1 MTHFVHLC
9 VIQAEMGLNGR
20 NIFGQKRLD
29 FMFRLACSILG
40 RSDEAQDMMQDVA
53 ERILRREGSLD
64 EVGNIDAFIT
74 RSVRNACI
82 DRLRRR
88 KETTPKIP
96 EVPDEK
102 SPDRWSDRQL
112 VHRAMAR
119 LPERQRLAI
128 HLKDIEGYSGKEI
141 ADILETDEANV
152 RTILS
157 RGRRA
162 LRAIIEKE
170 IGYGI

>member
-1 MTHFVHLC
+1 M
-9 VIQAEMGLNGR
+9 ELNGR

-53 ERILRREGSLD
+53 ERILRRQESLED
-64 EVGNIDAFIT
+64 VRNIDSFLAKA
-74 RSVRNACI
+74 VRNACI
-82 DRLRRR
+82 DRIRRR

-96 EVPDEK
+96 DMPDEK
-102 SPDRWSDRQL
+102 NPDRWNDRQM
-112 VHRAMAR
+112 VHRALSK
-119 LPERQRLAI
+119 LPERQRLAV
-128 HLKDIEGYSGKEI
+128 HLKDIEGYSNKEL
-141 ADILETDEANV
+141 ADILETDETNV

-157 RGRRA
+157 RGRKA
-162 LRAIIEKE
+162 LREIIEKE

>member
-1 MTHFVHLC
+1 M
-9 VIQAEMGLNGR
+9 ELNGR

-53 ERILRREGSLD
+53 ERILRRQESLED
-64 EVGNIDAFIT
+64 VRNIDSFLAKA
-74 RSVRNACI
+74 VRNACI
-82 DRLRRR
+82 DRIRRR

-96 EVPDEK
+96 DVPDEK
-102 SPDRWSDRQL
+102 NPDRWNDRQM
-112 VHRAMAR
+112 VHRALSK
-119 LPERQRLAI
+119 LPERQRLAV
-128 HLKDIEGYSGKEI
+128 HLKDIEGYSNKEL
-141 ADILETDEANV
+141 ADILETDETNV

-157 RGRRA
+157 RGRKA
-162 LRAIIEKE
+162 LREIIEKE

>member
-1 MTHFVHLC
+1 M
-9 VIQAEMGLNGR
+9 ELNGR

-53 ERILRREGSLD
+53 ERILRRQESLED
-64 EVGNIDAFIT
+64 VRNIDSFLA
-74 RSVRNACI
+74 RAVRNACI
-82 DRLRRR
+82 DRIRRR

-96 EVPDEK
+96 DIPDEK
-102 SPDRWSDRQL
+102 NPDRWNDRQM
-112 VHRAMAR
+112 VHKALSK
-119 LPERQRLAI
+119 LPERQRLAV
-128 HLKDIEGYSGKEI
+128 HLKDIEGYSNKEL
-141 ADILETDEANV
+141 ADILETDETNV

-157 RGRRA
+157 RGRKA
-162 LRAIIEKE
+162 LREIIEKE

>member
-1 MTHFVHLC
+1 
-9 VIQAEMGLNGR
+9 MGIEKE
-20 NIFGQKRLD
+20 NIFGKKRLD

-53 ERILRREGSLD
+53 ERILRRQENTKD
-64 EVGNIDAFIT
+64 IDNIDAFLT
-74 RSVRNACI
+74 QSVRNACI
-82 DRLRRR
+82 DRMRRR
-88 KETTPKIP
+88 KETTPIIP
-96 EVPDEK
+96 EVPDNR

-112 VHRAMAR
+112 VHKAMVQ
-119 LPERQRLAI
+119 LPEKQRLAI

-141 ADILETDEANV
+141 AGILETDESNV

-162 LRAIIEKE
+162 LRDIIEKE
-170 IGYGI
+170 INYGI

>member
-1 MTHFVHLC
+1 
-9 VIQAEMGLNGR
+9 
-20 NIFGQKRLD
+20 
-29 FMFRLACSILG
+29 MFRLACSILG
-40 RSDEAQDMMQDVA
+40 RSDEAKDMMQDVA
-53 ERILRREGSLD
+53 ERILRRESSLD

-88 KETTPKIP
+88 KDTTSKIP

-157 RGRRA
+157 RGRKA
-162 LRAIIEKE
+162 LREIIEKE

>member
-1 MTHFVHLC
+1 M
-9 VIQAEMGLNGR
+9 ELNGR
-20 NIFGQKRLD
+20 NIFGKKRLD

-53 ERILRREGSLD
+53 ERVLRKQDGLQ
-64 EVGNIDAFIT
+64 EVENIDAFLT

-88 KETTPKIP
+88 KDTTPKIP

-102 SPDRWSDRQL
+102 SPEGWSDRQL
-112 VHRAMAR
+112 VHRALAR

-128 HLKDIEGYSGKEI
+128 HLKDIEGYSIKEL
-141 ADILETDEANV
+141 AGILETDEANV

-162 LRAIIEKE
+162 LREIIEKE

>member
-1 MTHFVHLC
+1 
-9 VIQAEMGLNGR
+9 MGLNGKD
-20 NIFGQKRLD
+20 IFGQKRLD

-53 ERILRREGSLD
+53 ERVLRKQGSLQ
-64 EVGNIDAFIT
+64 EVENIDAFLT

-102 SPDRWSDRQL
+102 SPEGWSDRQL
-112 VHRAMAR
+112 VHKALAR
-119 LPERQRLAI
+119 LPEKQRLAV

-141 ADILETDEANV
+141 ARILETDEANV

-162 LRAIIEKE
+162 LREIIEKE

>member
-1 MTHFVHLC
+1 M
-9 VIQAEMGLNGR
+9 ELNGR

-53 ERILRREGSLD
+53 ERVLRKQGSLQ
-64 EVGNIDAFIT
+64 EVENIDAFLT

-88 KETTPKIP
+88 KDTTPKIP

-102 SPDRWSDRQL
+102 SPEGWSDRQL
-112 VHRAMAR
+112 VHKALAR
-119 LPERQRLAI
+119 LPEKQRLAV

-141 ADILETDEANV
+141 A
-152 RTILS
+152 
-157 RGRRA
+157 
-162 LRAIIEKE
+162 
-170 IGYGI
+170 

>member
-1 MTHFVHLC
+1 M
-9 VIQAEMGLNGR
+9 ELNGR

-53 ERILRREGSLD
+53 ERILRRQESLED
-64 EVGNIDAFIT
+64 VRNIDSFLA
-74 RSVRNACI
+74 RAVRNACI
-82 DRLRRR
+82 DSIRRR

-96 EVPDEK
+96 DMPDEK
-102 SPDRWSDRQL
+102 NPDRWNDRQI
-112 VHRAMAR
+112 VHKALSK
-119 LPERQRLAI
+119 LPERQRLAV
-128 HLKDIEGYSGKEI
+128 HLKDIEGYSNKEL
-141 ADILETDEANV
+141 ADILETDETNV

-157 RGRRA
+157 RGRKA
-162 LRAIIEKE
+162 LREIIEKE

>member
-1 MTHFVHLC
+1 M
-9 VIQAEMGLNGR
+9 ELNGR

-53 ERILRREGSLD
+53 ERILRRQESLED
-64 EVGNIDAFIT
+64 VRNIDSFLAKA
-74 RSVRNACI
+74 VRNACI
-82 DRLRRR
+82 DRIRRR

-96 EVPDEK
+96 DIPDEK
-102 SPDRWSDRQL
+102 NPDRWNDRQM
-112 VHRAMAR
+112 VHKALSK
-119 LPERQRLAI
+119 LPERQRLAV
-128 HLKDIEGYSGKEI
+128 HLKDIEGYSHKEL
-141 ADILETDEANV
+141 ADILETDETNV

-157 RGRRA
+157 RGRKA
-162 LRAIIEKE
+162 LREIIEKE

>member
-1 MTHFVHLC
+1 M
-9 VIQAEMGLNGR
+9 ELNGR

-53 ERILRREGSLD
+53 ERILRRQESLED
-64 EVGNIDAFIT
+64 VRNIDSFLAKA
-74 RSVRNACI
+74 VKNACI
-82 DRLRRR
+82 DRIRRR

-96 EVPDEK
+96 DIPDEK
-102 SPDRWSDRQL
+102 NPDRWNDRQM
-112 VHRAMAR
+112 VHKALSK
-119 LPERQRLAI
+119 LPERQRLAV
-128 HLKDIEGYSGKEI
+128 HLKDIEGYSNKEL
-141 ADILETDEANV
+141 ADILETDETNV

-157 RGRRA
+157 RGRKA
-162 LRAIIEKE
+162 LREIIEKE

>member
-1 MTHFVHLC
+1 M
-9 VIQAEMGLNGR
+9 ELNGR

-40 RSDEAQDMMQDVA
+40 RSEEAQDMMQDVA
-53 ERILRREGSLD
+53 ERVLRKQDSLQ
-64 EVGNIDAFIT
+64 EIENIDAFLT

-88 KETTPKIP
+88 KDTTPKIP

-102 SPDRWSDRQL
+102 SPEGWSDRQL
-112 VHRAMAR
+112 VHKALAR
-119 LPERQRLAI
+119 LPEKQRMAV

-141 ADILETDEANV
+141 ARILETDEANA

-162 LRAIIEKE
+162 LRDIIEKE

>member
-1 MTHFVHLC
+1 
-9 VIQAEMGLNGR
+9 MGLDR
-20 NIFGQKRLD
+20 ENIFGKKRLD
-29 FMFRLACSILG
+29 FMFRLASSILG
-40 RSDEAQDMMQDVA
+40 RSDEAQDMMQDVV
-53 ERILRREGSLD
+53 ERILRRQDSMN
-64 EVGNIDAFIT
+64 EVENVDAFIT

-88 KETTPKIP
+88 KDTTPTIP
-96 EVPDEK
+96 EVPDPK

-112 VHRAMAR
+112 VHRALAQ
-119 LPERQRLAI
+119 LPEKQRVAI

-141 ADILETDEANV
+141 ADILEMDESNV

-157 RGRRA
+157 RGRKA
-162 LRAIIEKE
+162 LKEIIEKE

>member
-1 MTHFVHLC
+1 M
-9 VIQAEMGLNGR
+9 ELNGR

-29 FMFRLACSILG
+29 FMYRLACSILG

-53 ERILRREGSLD
+53 ERVLRKQGSLQ
-64 EVGNIDAFIT
+64 EVENIDAFLT

-88 KETTPKIP
+88 KDTTPKIP

-102 SPDRWSDRQL
+102 SPEGWSDRQL
-112 VHRAMAR
+112 VHKALAQ
-119 LPERQRLAI
+119 LPEKQRLAV

-141 ADILETDEANV
+141 ARILETDEANV

-162 LRAIIEKE
+162 LREIIEKE

>member
-1 MTHFVHLC
+1 M
-9 VIQAEMGLNGR
+9 ELNGR

-53 ERILRREGSLD
+53 ERILRRQESLED
-64 EVGNIDAFIT
+64 VRNIDSFLAKA
-74 RSVRNACI
+74 VRNACI
-82 DRLRRR
+82 DRIRRR

-96 EVPDEK
+96 DIPDEK
-102 SPDRWSDRQL
+102 NPDRWNDRQM
-112 VHRAMAR
+112 VHKALSK
-119 LPERQRLAI
+119 LPERQRLAV
-128 HLKDIEGYSGKEI
+128 HLKDIEGYSHKEI
-141 ADILETDEANV
+141 ADILETDESNV

-157 RGRRA
+157 RGRKA
-162 LRAIIEKE
+162 LREIIEKE

>member
-1 MTHFVHLC
+1 M
-9 VIQAEMGLNGR
+9 ELNGR

-102 SPDRWSDRQL
+102 SLDRWRDRQL
-112 VHRAMAR
+112 VPRALAR

-162 LRAIIEKE
+162 LREIIEKE

>member
-1 MTHFVHLC
+1 M
-9 VIQAEMGLNGR
+9 ELNGR

-53 ERILRREGSLD
+53 ERILRRQESLED
-64 EVGNIDAFIT
+64 VRNIDSFLA
-74 RSVRNACI
+74 RAVRNACI
-82 DRLRRR
+82 DRIRRR

-96 EVPDEK
+96 DVPDEK
-102 SPDRWSDRQL
+102 NPDRWNDRQI
-112 VHRAMAR
+112 VHRALSK
-119 LPERQRLAI
+119 LPERQRLAV
-128 HLKDIEGYSGKEI
+128 HLKDIEGYSNKEL
-141 ADILETDEANV
+141 ADILETDETNV

-157 RGRRA
+157 RGRKA
-162 LRAIIEKE
+162 LREIIEKE

>member
-1 MTHFVHLC
+1 M
-9 VIQAEMGLNGR
+9 ELNGR

-96 EVPDEK
+96 EVPD
-102 SPDRWSDRQL
+102 
-112 VHRAMAR
+112 
-119 LPERQRLAI
+119 
-128 HLKDIEGYSGKEI
+128 
-141 ADILETDEANV
+141 
-152 RTILS
+152 
-157 RGRRA
+157 
-162 LRAIIEKE
+162 
-170 IGYGI
+170 

>member
-1 MTHFVHLC
+1 
-9 VIQAEMGLNGR
+9 MGFDR
-20 NIFGQKRLD
+20 ENIFGKKRLD
-29 FMFRLACSILG
+29 FMFRLASSILG

-53 ERILRREGSLD
+53 ERILRRQDSMN
-64 EVGNIDAFIT
+64 EVENVDAFIT

-88 KETTPKIP
+88 KDTTPKIP
-96 EVPDEK
+96 EVPDTR
-102 SPDRWSDRQL
+102 SPDRWSDREL
-112 VHRAMAR
+112 VHKAMAR
-119 LPERQRLAI
+119 LPEKQRLAV
-128 HLKDIEGYSGKEI
+128 HLKDIEGYSCKEL

-162 LRAIIEKE
+162 LKEVIEKE
-170 IGYGI
+170 VGYGI